1 MSGMHGAQDRSAM
14 LPEEIEENMKDNQF
28 LSGFAAIV
36 GRPNVGKSTMMNA
49 MVGEKVAIVSSRP
62 QTTRNRIM
70 GVATAPDHQIV
81 FLDTPGLHKPRT
93 KLGEYMVKSVEGA
106 MDGIDVLL
114 VLVDVSDVGP
124 QDRAIVEEMA
134 ARQVKKILVLN
145 KTDIVDEAKL
155 MATIQSFSAEKY
167 DAIVP
172 ISARTGKN
180 MEELRRLIVS
190 FLPQGPKYFPDD
202 MMTDQPER
210 VICAEIIREK
220 ALLHLRDEVPHGVG
234 VEMMRIQK
242 LSENMTEIH
251 ATIYCERAS
260 HKGII
265 IGKQGAML
273 RTIGAEAR
281 RDIENLLGTR
291 VNLQLWVKVREDWR
305 NRMDDLRTLGYE
317 S

>member
-1 MSGMHGAQDRSAM
+1 MRAENRPAM
-14 LPEEIEENMKDNQF
+14 RPEEIEENMKENQF

-134 ARQVKKILVLN
+134 ARKVKKILVLN

-317 S
+317 DM

>member
-1 MSGMHGAQDRSAM
+1 MRAENRPAM
-14 LPEEIEENMKDNQF
+14 RPEEIEENMKENQF

-134 ARQVKKILVLN
+134 ARKVKKILVLN

-273 RTIGAEAR
+273 RTIGTEAR

-317 S
+317 DM